1 MMAGFATTRSNTPS
15 WDALAGASILSQLT
29 QPWSTAYN
37 QTLPTGAQVSVGF
50 NGQKLSTNNSFQLYN
65 PSYTANFAFSF
76 QQPLLRN
83 RGSYINKLPI
93 TIARSKLRVSQYT
106 LQDSVMKLVSGAELA
121 YWAVVGARENL
132 RVQEKALELAD
143 AALKLAQ
150 RELELGASSPLD
162 IFQPQ
167 AQSANAELS
176 VTQARYNLAQVEDAL
191 RKQIAVDLDPNLR
204 NLPVVLTESVDP
216 PVTTAKLDR
225 EALVETALRT
235 RPDLRANMQQIDV
248 DDLSLRGTKN
258 ALRPNL
264 LFGGGYTSTGRGGPF
279 YTKQNIFAGDG
290 TTNTVTTIVPRGPS
304 DALSPLFGFG
314 FPLYNFSLTL
324 SLPLPDRK
332 AAADHADN
340 IIANR
345 QDLLPVRTTDQQV
358 RLAALS

>member
-1 MMAGFATTRSNTPS
+1 
-15 WDALAGASILSQLT
+15 LT
-29 QPWSTAYN
+29 QPWSTSYN

-50 NGQKLSTNNSFQLYN
+50 NGQKLSTNNSFQLYTR
-65 PSYTANFAFSF
+65 PIRPTSRSVF
-76 QQPLLRN
+76 QQPLLPQSRLLHQQTAGYH
-83 RGSYINKLPI
+83 RPQQFRL
-93 TIARSKLRVSQYT
+93 SQYT

-143 AALKLAQ
+143 AALKRAQ

-167 AQSANAELS
+167 AQYANAELS

-248 DDLSLRGTKN
+248 DDLSAQR
-258 ALRPNL
+258 
-264 LFGGGYTSTGRGGPF
+264 
-279 YTKQNIFAGDG
+279 
-290 TTNTVTTIVPRGPS
+290 
-304 DALSPLFGFG
+304 
-314 FPLYNFSLTL
+314 
-324 SLPLPDRK
+324 
-332 AAADHADN
+332 H
-340 IIANR
+340 
-345 QDLLPVRTTDQQV
+345 
-358 RLAALS
+358 